1 MGNCCPRILGR
12 GSTTEEDKDLDQA
25 LLSSPEGKKVTAEHF
40 KILKVIYV
48 ILFSS
53 ISIFQLLGEGSFGKV
68 YLVEKK
74 DTSNQKSVTD
84 LTPFSEK
91 KYAMKVLNK
100 AQAKRKRQAL
110 HNKRERE
117 ILASMECP
125 FIVTLHY
132 AFQTQHKLYMVMDF
146 MPGGKKIVL
155 FQTKRALWGC
165 IRRVIY
171 SSQNSSQILRSKS

>member
-1 MGNCCPRILGR
+1 
-12 GSTTEEDKDLDQA
+12 
-25 LLSSPEGKKVTAEHF
+25 
-40 KILKVIYV
+40 
-48 ILFSS
+48 
-53 ISIFQLLGEGSFGKV
+53 
-68 YLVEKK
+68 
-74 DTSNQKSVTD
+74 
-84 LTPFSEK
+84 
-91 KYAMKVLNK
+91 MKVLNK

-146 MPGGKKIVL
+146 MPGGKKFVL